1 MVVIR
6 LCLGNLE
13 CFISWNFAIC
23 HFDVLEKFRDN
34 GKQPGTPGTP
44 GVPEPSPS
52 YPPADNAQG
61 GDHIYELE
69 DEPIVSHEI
78 ISS

>member
-1 MVVIR
+1 MR
-6 LCLGNLE
+6 
-13 CFISWNFAIC
+13 
-23 HFDVLEKFRDN
+23 
-34 GKQPGTPGTP
+34 GKQPGAPGTP

-52 YPPADNAQG
+52 YPPANNAQG

-78 ISS
+78 IPYVEIVMMSSIIEALYYHR